1 MARCGRLKTCR
12 RRNTSSGSIHP
23 GSGSAPRT
31 ESRFQVGPVF
41 GHDSAGWQCKA
52 FVRKRSRTAPISI
65 PSAQWNV
72 SPVLKSSPSGKSSG
86 SSMANHLP
94 LIPEN
99 TRMEAN
105 GDGAAFDISA
115 SDTRTFLCR
124 LTVTDQIEQESL
136 DVSIWGSAD
145 GETWTKKPLL
155 KLPQQFYRGTT
166 KLILDLSLRQETKFI
181 RASWELNRWGRVAPT
196 PVFVAGLELEEIP
209 PMSRETP
216 TARIALATK

>member
-1 MARCGRLKTCR
+1 
-12 RRNTSSGSIHP
+12 
-23 GSGSAPRT
+23 
-31 ESRFQVGPVF
+31 
-41 GHDSAGWQCKA
+41 
-52 FVRKRSRTAPISI
+52 
-65 PSAQWNV
+65 
-72 SPVLKSSPSGKSSG
+72 
-86 SSMANHLP
+86 MANQLQ

-99 TRMEAN
+99 TRLETN

-115 SDTRTFLCR
+115 SATRTFLCR

-166 KLILDLSLRQETKFI
+166 KMILDLSLRPEIKFI
-181 RASWELNRWGRVAPT
+181 RARWDLNRWGRVAPT
-196 PVFVAGLELEEIP
+196 PMFVAGLELAEIP

-216 TARIALATK
+216 TKRIVLAAK